1 MTIADLQEFRDALS
15 RYNSN
20 VGGFYAK
27 EKVERVNKA
36 IANINLDGIEDLF
49 AEADVHE
56 HDVCGFVSS
65 LHNSTKNILYEVKQ
79 QKHIIKTI
87 MDANVDKVAFFA
99 EQVVEKLEITL
110 NTLKTRRETEPT
122 NEDKS
127 ALEDLNGYIAGD
139 YGIIPFDEFIS
150 DYITRGLKGV
160 ALRRRINY
168 LISQCKDEQIN
179 KSLLKHL
186 NKVDC
191 DSAGLSS
198 EEMGKFNNSFSKD
211 FEQKLIDI
219 LNKNE
224 MENNKNIYE
233 LAQLCPDITVSIK
246 LGELIECNKLLI
258 AETRREFEKQTKQK
272 NTETYPD
279 RAEVMDI
286 LGVSCATLLRY
297 EKMGLLNRLPVGGR
311 IRYRMSDVKRFMEGG
326 KKDGEK

>member
-56 HDVCGFVSS
+56 HDVCDFVSS
-65 LHNSTKNILYEVKQ
+65 LHNSIQNILREVERQ
-79 QKHIIKTI
+79 EWIIESA

-127 ALEDLNGYIAGD
+127 ALKYLNGYIAGD
-139 YGIIPFDEFIS
+139 YGNIPFDKFIS
-150 DYITRGLKGV
+150 GRIMRGLKGV

-179 KSLLKHL
+179 KSLLEHL
-186 NKVDC
+186 NKVDKEHC
-191 DSAGLSS
+191 ADGVNNTNQQVETISPAPTDTPDFAHMRSFTPIMPFDVDALYDFLIDEQVIKGIGKQLFSNCIEHAYIAPLWGNCTRYKIKLVMHHLKNYFKKTWFDAICESVGLSRDA
-198 EEMGKFNNSFSKD
+198 MGGFNNSGRRD
-211 FEQKLIDI
+211 LEQKLLDI
-219 LNKNE
+219 LK
-224 MENNKNIYE
+224 
-233 LAQLCPDITVSIK
+233 
-246 LGELIECNKLLI
+246 
-258 AETRREFEKQTKQK
+258 RR
-272 NTETYPD
+272 
-279 RAEVMDI
+279 
-286 LGVSCATLLRY
+286 
-297 EKMGLLNRLPVGGR
+297 
-311 IRYRMSDVKRFMEGG
+311 
-326 KKDGEK
+326 

>member
-49 AEADVHE
+49 AETDVHE
-56 HDVCGFVSS
+56 HDVCGLVSS
-65 LHNSTKNILYEVKQ
+65 LHNSIQNILRGVKQ

-87 MDANVDKVAFFA
+87 MDANVIKVVFFA

-110 NTLKTRRETEPT
+110 NTLKARGETEPT

-139 YGIIPFDEFIS
+139 YGNIPFDKLIS
-150 DYITRGLKGV
+150 DYIMCGLKGV

-179 KSLLKHL
+179 KSLLEHL
-186 NKVDC
+186 NKVDKEHC
-191 DSAGLSS
+191 ADGVNNTNQQVETISPSPTDTPDFAHMRSFTPTTPFDVDALYDFLIDERVIKGIGKKPFSDCIEHGDIREIYFTEGNKKTKIRIVISVLKS
-198 EEMGKFNNSFSKD
+198 KFNGDWYTSICNSISKTKMQFSRID
-211 FEQKLIDI
+211 YQKFQVFHKKLMRLI
-219 LNKNE
+219 
-224 MENNKNIYE
+224 
-233 LAQLCPDITVSIK
+233 
-246 LGELIECNKLLI
+246 
-258 AETRREFEKQTKQK
+258 
-272 NTETYPD
+272 
-279 RAEVMDI
+279 
-286 LGVSCATLLRY
+286 
-297 EKMGLLNRLPVGGR
+297 
-311 IRYRMSDVKRFMEGG
+311 
-326 KKDGEK
+326 

>member
-56 HDVCGFVSS
+56 HDVCDFVSS

-87 MDANVDKVAFFA
+87 MDANVDKVVCFTI
-99 EQVVEKLEITL
+99 QLVEKLKITL
-110 NTLKTRRETEPT
+110 NTLKAKRETEPT

-127 ALEDLNGYIAGD
+127 ALEDLNGYITGD
-139 YGIIPFDEFIS
+139 YGNIPFDEFIS

-179 KSLLKHL
+179 KSLLEHL
-186 NKVDC
+186 NKVDKEHC
-191 DSAGLSS
+191 ADGVNNTNQQVETISPAPTDTPDFAHMRSFTPIMPFDVDALYDFLIDDQVIKGIGKQLFSNCIEHAYIAPLWGNCTRYKIKLVMHHLKNYFKKTWFDAICESVGLSRDA
-198 EEMGKFNNSFSKD
+198 MGGFNNSGRRD
-211 FEQKLIDI
+211 LEQKLLDI
-219 LNKNE
+219 LK
-224 MENNKNIYE
+224 
-233 LAQLCPDITVSIK
+233 
-246 LGELIECNKLLI
+246 
-258 AETRREFEKQTKQK
+258 RR
-272 NTETYPD
+272 
-279 RAEVMDI
+279 
-286 LGVSCATLLRY
+286 
-297 EKMGLLNRLPVGGR
+297 
-311 IRYRMSDVKRFMEGG
+311 
-326 KKDGEK
+326 